1 MLRKT
6 VPCYGKKVLFT
17 MPPHVLS
24 DFVVPPTPSAVA
36 EV

>member
-1 MLRKT
+1 
-6 VPCYGKKVLFT
+6 

-24 DFVVPPTPSAVA
+24 DFVVSRTAVA